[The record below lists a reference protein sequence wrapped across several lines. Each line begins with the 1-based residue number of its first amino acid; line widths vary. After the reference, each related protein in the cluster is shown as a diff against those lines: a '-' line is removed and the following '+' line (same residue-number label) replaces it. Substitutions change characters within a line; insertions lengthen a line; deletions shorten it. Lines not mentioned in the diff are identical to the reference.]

1 MKFTDRLTAAVMS
14 SVIIVVQAPSAKA
27 LEESAIN
34 EIAKQI
40 TVQIDGKIKEFEG
53 TSNGSGVIVEK
64 QGNTYTVLTNWHVVQ
79 IPGEYTITTFN
90 GDTYQINSTT
100 VKQLGNLDLAIVQFS
115 SNKNYDK
122 ATLGNSSQLTE
133 TSRVYA
139 AGWAAPDEICLESC
153 YRFVDGK
160 ITTVLRTYKDGYGLI
175 YSNNIAPGMSG
186 GSVLNQDGVL
196 VGINGRASTNS
207 EKGTTS
213 FAAIPIN
220 EYKKY
225 QNIPTTPQPTP
236 TPTPQRTT
244 PQPKPTAISTPSPN
258 INNNTPTDFTLAQT
272 LSGHSDW
279 VNSVAISPDGRTLAS
294 GSHDKTIKIWNLA
307 TGEQIRTLSG
317 HSYSV
322 YSVAISPDGRTLASG
337 SRDKT
342 IKIWNLATGEQI
354 RTLSGHSDWV
364 NSVAISPDG
373 RTLASGSE
381 DNTIKIWNLATGEQ
395 IRTLSGH
402 SSDVNSVAICPDG
415 RTLASGS
422 SDNTIKVWNLAT
434 GELIRTL
441 SGHSDWVESVAIS
454 PDGRTLA
461 GSSDNTIKV
470 WNLATG
476 ELIRTLSGHSDSVL
490 SVAISPDGR
499 TLASGSGDKTIKIW
513 RVSGR

>member
-14 SVIIVVQAPSAKA
+14 SVIIVVQSPPAKA

-34 EIAKQI
+34 KIAKQI
-40 TVQIDGKIKEFEG
+40 TVRIDGKIKEFEG

-133 TSRVYA
+133 TSTVYA
-139 AGWAAPDEICLESC
+139 AGWASPDGLRLKPEYTI
-153 YRFVDGK
+153 VDGK
-160 ITTVLRTYKDGYGLI
+160 ITSVLRTYKDGYGLI

-236 TPTPQRTT
+236 TPTPPRPT

-272 LSGHSDW
+272 LTGHSGS
-279 VNSVAISPDGRTLAS
+279 VYSVAISPDRRTLAS
-294 GSHDKTIKIWNLA
+294 GSGDKTIKIWNLA
-307 TGEQIRTLSG
+307 TGEL
-317 HSYSV
+317 
-322 YSVAISPDGRTLASG
+322 
-337 SRDKT
+337 
-342 IKIWNLATGEQI
+342 I

-364 NSVAISPDG
+364 SSVAINPDG
-373 RTLASGSE
+373 RTLASGSG

-402 SSDVNSVAICPDG
+402 SDRVRSVAINPDG

-422 SDNTIKVWNLAT
+422 WDKTKNIKIWNLVTGKLIRTLSGHSESVNSVAISPDGRTLASVSDDTTIKIWNLAT

-441 SGHSDWVESVAIS
+441 SGHSQVVKSVVFS
-454 PDGRTLA
+454 PDGKTL
-461 GSSDNTIKV
+461 V
-470 WNLATG
+470 
-476 ELIRTLSGHSDSVL
+476 
-490 SVAISPDGR
+490 
-499 TLASGSGDKTIKIW
+499 SGSGDNTIKIW